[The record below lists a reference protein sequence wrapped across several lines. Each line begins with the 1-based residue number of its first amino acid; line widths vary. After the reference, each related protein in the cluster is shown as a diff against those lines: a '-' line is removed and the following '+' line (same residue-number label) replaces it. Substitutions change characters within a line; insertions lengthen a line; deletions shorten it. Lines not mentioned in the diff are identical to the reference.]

1 MSISELGSLGE
12 LIGAIAV
19 FISILYLAYQI
30 RQNTRMMQGTTIQA
44 ITESIQRE
52 NHWSSELGEIWMKS
66 KVDGERLSDV
76 EAFRLGEWLTAA
88 MHSRQNEFIQFR
100 NGLLSDELWT
110 ASEGIIRGIMKVR
123 FASKWWRRSNKH
135 VFSGDFVRLVDEIV
149 ESIDASQSVKV
160 THWDVRIWPKVASC
174 TAQRRVCF
182 SRKHRQLDPTYQ
194 FLVFMP

>member
-12 LIGAIAV
+12 LISAVAV

-66 KVDGERLSDV
+66 KAEGERLSDV

-88 MHSRQNEFIQFR
+88 MHSRQNEYIQFR
-100 NGLLSDELWT
+100 NGLLSNELWT
-110 ASEGIIRGIMKVR
+110 ASEGIIQGIMSVNY
-123 FASKWWRRSNKH
+123 ASKWWRRSDKR
-135 VFSGDFVRLVDEIV
+135 VFSPDFTQLVDQIV
-149 ESIDASQSVKV
+149 ESVDASQSV
-160 THWDVRIWPKVASC
+160 
-174 TAQRRVCF
+174 
-182 SRKHRQLDPTYQ
+182 
-194 FLVFMP
+194 